1 MGVREPADK
10 MGVMLAVDAQ
20 TNHFDLC
27 DCIQGNLSFHIG
39 TLLIL
44 RERGGKNGR
53 RGKREKG
60 RRGEGEKGRRGE
72 GEKGRR
78 GEGEKGRR
86 GEGEKGRRGEGIIRQ
101 DQIRK

>member
-44 RERGGKNGR
+44 REGGRGEERGGKNGR

-60 RRGEGEKGRRGE
+60 RRDNYARPN
-72 GEKGRR
+72 
-78 GEGEKGRR
+78 
-86 GEGEKGRRGEGIIRQ
+86 
-101 DQIRK
+101 